1 MKIAYEYIPQ
11 EYPVSIHSAYHKNS
25 DDAGCYYHWH
35 ELIEIYY
42 VVKGGVHL
50 LTGNSSDWIRAGELG
65 IVNWCEPHRSLGF
78 EDGSEFLVVKVDIHS
93 HIFHHSL
100 RNTRFNH
107 RIPGTEDIH
116 IVMDRMVKETMNPDH
131 ETHNINLGYAAALMG
146 LICRENEKL
155 GAPQNSRDFQY
166 THSIFAFIHEHYS
179 EKFSLQD
186 IADTLGI
193 SKSHMCRTFMNH
205 TGITINHYLNQTRCN
220 AALHMISNGASVA
233 DAGMAVGF
241 SDYNYFSRVF
251 HKLMGFAPS
260 KIKQLGIGP
269 SV

>member
-1 MKIAYEYIPQ
+1 MEIAYEYQPQ
-11 EYPVSIHSAYHKNS
+11 EYPVSIHLAYHKNS
-25 DDAGCYYHWH
+25 NDLGCYYHWH

-42 VVKGGVHL
+42 VVKGGVQL
-50 LTGNSSDWIRAGELG
+50 LLGNKPVWIMAGQLG
-65 IVNWCEPHRSLGF
+65 VVNWCEPHRSLSF
-78 EDGSEFLVVKVDIHS
+78 CDDSEFFVVKVDIHS

-100 RNTRFNH
+100 RNIQFNH
-107 RIPGTEDIH
+107 CIPGTEDIH
-116 IVMDRMVKETMNPDH
+116 IVMDRMVKEVTSPDGN
-131 ETHNINLGYAAALMG
+131 TTNINIGYAAALMG
-146 LICRENEKL
+146 LICRENAKL
-155 GAPQNSRDFQY
+155 GVPHNSRDFQY
-166 THSIFAFIHEHYS
+166 THSIFSYIHEHYS
-179 EKFSLQD
+179 ENFGLQEL
-186 IADTLGI
+186 ADKLGI

-233 DAGMAVGF
+233 DAGLAVGF

-260 KIKQLGIGP
+260 KVRQLGISP